1 MCKMFREAW
10 RHVLDRIVPGKK
22 VPGFE
27 EVNGTFE
34 AAMTRGV
41 LPQGLVRDLE
51 EEWNL
56 YCRVTKMLRRWPAC
70 TPAEF
75 VEHLA
80 LAEGKIPLEDH
91 PAWSVRVSVIIQA
104 FMEHDRT
111 LFLQEGEAD
120 GVPVP
125 LESTEPR
132 HHIAF
137 FLSQMASR
145 HRLKR
150 YPKGFSGGFSGANEE
165 EKWRNLWESDEIDEI
180 FPQLK
185 EVYHYVLPQKRDPS
199 GLNRRQSAVIV
210 RGVYWVVQEY
220 YIKTNT
226 IPSFDM
232 VAARLEIGVGMRHFP
247 MALYTWV
254 VIRDLHREIDRQ
266 MAAVHKG
273 KDDATPPTHL
283 QPENEG

>member
-1 MCKMFREAW
+1 MCREFRKAW
-10 RHVLDRIVPGKK
+10 RHVLDLIVPGKK

-27 EVNGTFE
+27 EVNSTLE
-34 AAMTRGV
+34 DAMTRGV
-41 LPQGLVRDLE
+41 LPQGFVRDLE
-51 EEWNL
+51 VEWDL

-80 LAEGKIPLEDH
+80 LAEGKVPPEDH
-91 PAWSVRVSVIIQA
+91 PAWSARVSVIVQA
-104 FMEHDRT
+104 FLEHDRT

-120 GVPVP
+120 GMPVP
-125 LESTEPR
+125 FESTDPR

-137 FLSQMASR
+137 FLSQMAPR
-145 HRLKR
+145 HRRKIPLKR
-150 YPKGFSGGFSGANEE
+150 FPGSSE
-165 EKWRNLWESDEIDEI
+165 EKEWRHLWESDEIDEI

-210 RGVYWVVQEY
+210 RGVYWAVQGY
-220 YIKTNT
+220 YTKTQT
-226 IPSFDM
+226 IPPFS
-232 VAARLEIGVGMRHFP
+232 VVGARLGTGVGTRHFP

-254 VIRDLHREIDRQ
+254 AIRDLHREIECQ
-266 MAAVHKG
+266 MAAVHEG
-273 KDDATPPTHL
+273 KDDATPATHL
-283 QPENEG
+283 QQENDG